1 MGKEYKP
8 KYKLTIKYPRLPLKF
23 ESGDIVYYNAL
34 SKAYVREKFPHYAV
48 DVNEVENNPDF
59 WEEVK
64 QPLFVTDDNIE
75 IFDDATEITTVSIKH
90 HTVSKWGYRYLSKP
104 LDREN
109 FKHFGVEVNAYK
121 YIEENKPEPLFI
133 TEDGVEVHCRD
144 WELFGVE
151 VSTFK
156 RAVVTSKSLNRHS
169 FLLFAHESN
178 ADEYIWRNM
187 RLFSYED
194 VVEWYGYGFKLGREG
209 IYETL
214 ERLAIERSEE

>member
-59 WEEVK
+59 WELIEEK
-64 QPLFVTDDNIE
+64 PLFT
-75 IFDDATEITTVSIKH
+75 
-90 HTVSKWGYRYLSKP
+90 
-104 LDREN
+104 
-109 FKHFGVEVNAYK
+109 
-121 YIEENKPEPLFI
+121 

-169 FLLFAHESN
+169 FLLFANKHK
-178 ADEYIWRNM
+178 ADEYIWRNK

-194 VVEWYGYGFKLGREG
+194 FVEWYGCVFKLGRES

-214 ERLAIERSEE
+214 EWLAIERSEQ